1 MESIKTIYKIGY
13 GPSSSHTM
21 GPGYAAEKFLNK
33 NFNASYYEVEL
44 FGSLALTGKGHMT
57 DVTIQ
62 KILGPKKT
70 KIIFNKKKVYDYHTN
85 AMKFKAYKDN
95 IKIDEWLVF
104 SVGGGDL
111 KENNESRNTSPIQVY
126 PHKNMSEIISYC
138 KINKIN
144 LLTYIEKFEDNT
156 LKDYLSKVLDTMEK
170 TIDKGINT
178 VGVLP
183 GSLKVNRKANVFYQK
198 YLKSNRLND
207 LVFSYAL
214 GVSEEN
220 ASGGIV
226 VTAPTC
232 GSSGIVPAIIFS
244 QLNYYKVPKDKL
256 INALMIGGLIGN
268 IVRTNASISGAEV
281 GCQGEVGVACSMAA
295 AMLVYLFGGDDETI
309 EYGAEI
315 ALEHHLGLTCDPVDG
330 LVQIPCIERNAL
342 SALAAYNAAEYAM
355 IAGNKHTV
363 TLDDVIEV
371 MRDTGIDLKEKY
383 KETSLGGLA
392 LRSKAGK
399 YGK

>member
-1 MESIKTIYKIGY
+1 METIKTIYKIGY

-21 GPGYAAEKFLNK
+21 GPGYAAERFLNK
-33 NFNASYYEVEL
+33 NLDATKFEVEL
-44 FGSLALTGKGHMT
+44 FGSLALTGRGHMT

-62 KILGPKKT
+62 KILGSQKT
-70 KIIFNKKKVYDYHTN
+70 KVIFNKTKVYDYHTN
-85 AMKFKAYKDN
+85 AMKFKAFKEN
-95 IKIDEWLVF
+95 KIIDEWLVF

-111 KENNESRNTSPIQVY
+111 KENNESRTESPLQVY
-126 PHKNMSEIISYC
+126 PHKNMSEIINYC
-138 KINKIN
+138 KTQKID
-144 LLTYIEKFEDNT
+144 LLTYIEKYEKKD
-156 LKDYLSKVLDTMEK
+156 LKHYLSKVFDTMEM
-170 TIDKGINT
+170 TLNKGINAI
-178 VGVLP
+178 GILP
-183 GSLKVNRKANVFYQK
+183 GGLKVNRKANVFYQK
-198 YLKSNRLND
+198 YLNTGRLND
-207 LVFSYAL
+207 LVFAYAL

-232 GSSGIVPAIIFS
+232 GSSGIVPAILFS
-244 QLNYYKVPKDKL
+244 QLNYYQVSKEKL
-256 INALMIGGLIGN
+256 IEALMVGGLIGN

-295 AMLVYLFGGDDETI
+295 AMLVYLFGGDIETI